1 MVNIG
6 SSIRST
12 HWKNNGRPVFKTGL
26 WNKNVKLAIIGG
38 SLLKQINSLSSASE
52 ELIKTPFG
60 LPSDNFT
67 SGDIDGLDVV
77 YFNRHGASHHIAPH
91 QINYKANMFAL
102 KLLEVTHIIAIT
114 AVGGITEKMSPM
126 KWVLPDQLIDYTHGR
141 IHTFND
147 GNDEEVQHIDFSY
160 PFDKMLSSKL
170 ASAIEM
176 QGGDYETKATYGVTQ
191 GPRLETVAEIKRMQH
206 DGCDIVGMTAMPE
219 AAFAREL
226 EMPYATLS
234 LVVNWAAGKGSS
246 DDALMEIISMD
257 EIRQRISEGNKTAD
271 KIIQIAA
278 SLLK

>member
-1 MVNIG
+1 M
-6 SSIRST
+6 
-12 HWKNNGRPVFKTGL
+12 
-26 WNKNVKLAIIGG
+26 KLAIIGG
-38 SLLKQINSLSSASE
+38 SLLKQINCLTNTSE

-60 LPSDNFT
+60 LPSDNFI

-77 YFNRHGASHHIAPH
+77 YFNRHGISHHIAPH

-147 GNDEEVQHIDFSY
+147 GNDKEVQHIDLSY
-160 PFDKMLSSKL
+160 PFDKTLCDKL
-170 ASAIEM
+170 ATAIEM
-176 QGGDYETKATYGVTQ
+176 EGHDVEMKATYGVTQ
-191 GPRLETVAEIKRMQH
+191 GPRLETVAEIERMQR

-226 EMPYATLS
+226 EMTYATLS
-234 LVVNWAAGKGSS
+234 LVVNWAAGKGGS
-246 DDALMEIISMD
+246 DGVPAEIISMD
-257 EIRQRISEGNKTAD
+257 EIRQRISQGNKTTE
-271 KIIQIAA
+271 KIIHNVV

>member
-1 MVNIG
+1 M
-6 SSIRST
+6 
-12 HWKNNGRPVFKTGL
+12 
-26 WNKNVKLAIIGG
+26 KLAIIGG
-38 SLLKQINSLSSASE
+38 SLLKQINSLSSTSE

-60 LPSDNFT
+60 LPSDNFI

-77 YFNRHGASHHIAPH
+77 YFNRHGVSHHIAPH

-102 KLLEVTHIIAIT
+102 RLLEVTHIIAIT

-160 PFDKMLSSKL
+160 PFDEMLSSKL

-176 QGGDYETKATYGVTQ
+176 QGCDYETKATYGVTQ
-191 GPRLETVAEIKRMQH
+191 GPRLETVAEIKRMQY

-226 EMPYATLS
+226 DMKYVTLS
-234 LVVNWAAGKGSS
+234 LVVNWAAGKGVSEGS
-246 DDALMEIISMD
+246 ASEIISMD
-257 EIRQRISEGNKTAD
+257 EIRQRISEGNEVTE
-271 KIIQIAA
+271 KIIHDVIPF
-278 SLLK
+278 LK

>member
-1 MVNIG
+1 M
-6 SSIRST
+6 
-12 HWKNNGRPVFKTGL
+12 
-26 WNKNVKLAIIGG
+26 KLAIIGG
-38 SLLKQINSLSSASE
+38 SLFKHINSLSNASE
-52 ELIKTPFG
+52 EIIKTPFG

-67 SGDIDGLDVV
+67 SGYIDGLDVV

-91 QINYKANMFAL
+91 QINYRANMFAL

-147 GNDEEVQHIDFSY
+147 GNDEEVQHVDFSY
-160 PFDKMLSSKL
+160 PFDEMLSNKL
-170 ASAIEM
+170 ASAIET

-191 GPRLETVAEIKRMQH
+191 GPRLETIAEIKRMQH

-226 EMPYATLS
+226 EMHYATLS
-234 LVVNWAAGKGSS
+234 LVVNWAAGKGGVDGSTA
-246 DDALMEIISMD
+246 DLISMV
-257 EIRQRISEGNKTAD
+257 EIKQHISDGNRMTE
-271 KIIQIAA
+271 KILNNVLTQ
-278 SLLK
+278 LKQDVSVRL